1 MTRIADLLA
10 EGPTLSVEFFPPKT
24 DEGIEKLSD
33 TIDELEKLSCP
44 AVPADRL
51 SFVSITYGAG
61 GSTRDR
67 TRDLVVRVNERR
79 PFPAMPH
86 LTCMG
91 HTRAEID
98 DLLADYAAN
107 GVHNVLALAGDPPAD
122 GSPVTGDFT
131 YATELIEAIRAAGD
145 FSVGVAAH
153 PELHPRSPDRAHDRR
168 YLAEKLNAADFGIT
182 QFFFDA
188 DDYFSMV
195 EDLADRG
202 CETPVL
208 PGVMPLLNPTT
219 ARRFAGIAGATFPE
233 ELAARVEAA
242 EDPAQRMA
250 IAADAAAELSAE
262 LLERGVPGL
271 HIYCMNRSDVVEALL
286 GRLTTG

>member
-10 EGPTLSVEFFPPKT
+10 AGPTLSVEFFPPKT
-24 DEGIEKLSD
+24 DEGVEKLSD
-33 TIDELEKLSCP
+33 TIDELETLSGP
-44 AVPADRL
+44 PGTAERL

-67 TRDLVVRVNERR
+67 TRDLVVRVSERR

-98 DLLADYAAN
+98 ELLADYAAN
-107 GVHNVLALAGDPPAD
+107 GVENILALAGDPPAD
-122 GSPVTGDFT
+122 GSEPTGDFT

-145 FSVGVAAH
+145 FSIGVAAH
-153 PELHPRSPDRAHDRR
+153 PECHPRSPDRTHDRR
-168 YLAEKLNAADFGIT
+168 HLASKLNAADFGIT

-188 DDYFSMV
+188 DDYFAMV
-195 EDLADRG
+195 DELAGLG
-202 CETPVL
+202 CDTPVL
-208 PGVMPLLNPTT
+208 PGIMPLLNPD
-219 ARRFAGIAGATFPE
+219 AIRRFAGIAGARFPE
-233 ELAARVEAA
+233 ALAEKVEAA
-242 EDPAQRMA
+242 GTPEQRMG
-250 IAADAAAELSAE
+250 IAADAAAGLCAE

-271 HIYCMNRSDVVEALL
+271 HLYCMNRSDIVDEVLA
-286 GRLTTG
+286 RLA